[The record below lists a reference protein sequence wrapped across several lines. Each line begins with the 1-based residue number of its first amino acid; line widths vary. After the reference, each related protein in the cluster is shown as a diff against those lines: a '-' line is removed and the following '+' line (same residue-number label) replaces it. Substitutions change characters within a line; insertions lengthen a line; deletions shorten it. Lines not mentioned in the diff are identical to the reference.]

1 MKRLVRLLLLLACLA
16 ESASVARAASLDS
29 DVIALFPKD
38 VRQFS
43 YADLKQA
50 RQFPWYPQLEAQIL
64 PVRLA
69 DFQQFLTAQQMGAG
83 THIDEVA
90 WATLAPG
97 SGSAGGASGIAGVA
111 IGQFDEGSA
120 ESFMNSQNI
129 PRIEVENVTV
139 YESTAGLGA
148 DAVFFCFLDS
158 NTVLFGSR
166 AQVARLIG
174 VHERAEA
181 NLLQNQAMFQL
192 IGQVNGDAMFWGVF
206 SPEASVAAVAIL
218 LPGASGYSQ
227 AKALLG
233 RMDGL
238 AFSVENSSDTDM
250 GIDFKVVCA
259 SPEDAL
265 LFSQVAQ
272 ASIFLRR
279 YQSRS
284 DDPALAK
291 ALESERIAPTGNQ
304 FDISIDLTHE
314 ELLSLIEHN
323 ILVSGT

>member
-1 MKRLVRLLLLLACLA
+1 MKSLSRFLLLLACIAAPTLM
-16 ESASVARAASLDS
+16 ARAASLDS
-29 DVIALFPKD
+29 DVIALFPRD
-38 VRQFS
+38 ISQLS

-69 DFQQFLTAQQMGAG
+69 DFQQFLTVPQMGAG
-83 THIDEVA
+83 SHIDYVA
-90 WATLAPG
+90 WGKVASNGGA
-97 SGSAGGASGIAGVA
+97 ARGASGIAGVA
-111 IGQFDEGSA
+111 IGQFDEA
-120 ESFMNSQNI
+120 TAQSFMNSQNT
-129 PRIEVENVTV
+129 PRIEVGNVTV
-139 YESTAGLGA
+139 YESSAGIGA

-166 AQVARLIG
+166 ALVARLIG
-174 VHERAEA
+174 VHEGLEA
-181 NLLQNQAMFQL
+181 NLLQNPAMFQL

-206 SPEASVAAVAIL
+206 SPEASGAAVSRLI
-218 LPGASGYSQ
+218 PGASGYSQ
-227 AKALLG
+227 GKALLS
-233 RMDGL
+233 RLDGL

-284 DDPALAK
+284 DDPALAE
-291 ALESERIAPTGNQ
+291 ALASEQIAPAGNQ
-304 FDISIDLTHE
+304 FDISIDLTHK

-323 ILVSGT
+323 ILVSGV

>member
-1 MKRLVRLLLLLACLA
+1 MKSSVRLFLLLACLA
-16 ESASVARAASLDS
+16 APIASARAASLDS

-38 VRQFS
+38 VSQLS

-90 WATLAPG
+90 WAMLTRN
-97 SGSAGGASGIAGVA
+97 SGIAGVA
-111 IGQFDEGSA
+111 IGQFDEATA
-120 ESFMNSQNI
+120 ESFMNGQNT
-129 PRIEVENVTV
+129 PRFEVENVTV
-139 YESTAGLGA
+139 YESTAGIGA

-166 AQVARLIG
+166 TQVARLIG
-174 VHERAEA
+174 VHEGAEA

-206 SPEASVAAVAIL
+206 SPEASGAAVARLI
-218 LPGASGYSQ
+218 PGASGYSQ
-227 AKALLG
+227 AKALLS
-233 RMDGL
+233 RLDGM

-272 ASIFLRR
+272 ASILMRR
-279 YQSRS
+279 YQSS
-284 DDPALAK
+284 HDDPALAE
-291 ALESERIAPTGNQ
+291 ALASERIAPAGNQ
-304 FDISIDLTHE
+304 FDISIDLTHK

-323 ILVSGT
+323 ILVSGM